1 LLTAL
6 NRWLYWLAA
15 LVLASAAAALTIGL
29 HQTRPSGALLVLD
42 EARFIAGHSH
52 TPPLAS
58 TGQPVALPDDW
69 RQRAG
74 QAATGWYLFD
84 LTLDVAPN
92 RLWSIYIPPLEM
104 TPAAFVNGVLIGGD
118 PKPTQPLDR
127 YWNRPVLYAL
137 PNGLLEPGLNRVAI
151 RLAANGDWGRLSELY
166 LGPQESLLAA
176 YEQRYFWR
184 VTFLNITTV
193 GSLMLAL
200 FMLALG
206 LARRDSTYSWFAA
219 FTFSWYLQNLFFLKV
234 EVPYA
239 NYLWDFTAYVVIGT
253 MTATYSMFTFRFLG
267 LRRPRWERFIKT
279 AVLTGPLVLLPLLL
293 VSKPMFNLAGS
304 LIWIAI
310 LLLLAIYPAFL
321 ITRRLLQQQNTE
333 LFLLTSC
340 FALTLILGTHDW
352 LVTSGLGYR
361 HNGMLM
367 QFAAAPTLATFGA
380 ILLRRFIAALR
391 ETESLN
397 RDLELRVE
405 EKAREIEASYSRTRE
420 LEAAQL
426 LSHERERIMRDM
438 HDGVGSQLIGMMA
451 QLDRD
456 QERDGRL
463 VVEVETALRD
473 LRLMI
478 DSLDEVDNDVTVAL
492 GLFSRAIKGGPL
504 SVPLLALAIGAAA
517 GPQGL
522 GWLASDEWPGQRTI
536 LQEAARLTLAI
547 SVMGIAI
554 RSPAR
559 DLLRLLRPVAVL
571 LTLGMLVMWLVS
583 AGLAWAALGLAPLAA
598 LTLGA
603 AVTPTDPVVASAI
616 VTGEPAESLLPDR
629 VRTSLSLESGA
640 NDGLGYLIVLL
651 PLLLLTRGAAGE
663 TWAHFLRDVLALG
676 ILGAIAFGLALGLG
690 VGLLMR
696 ASGRFRLME
705 PHSLLSLSV
714 ALSLLA
720 VAGAHLIGSD
730 GILASFAA
738 GIGLKQVAATIR
750 TALK

>member
-1 LLTAL
+1 MEQV
-6 NRWLYWLAA
+6 NAA
-15 LVLASAAAALTIGL
+15 IAVA
-29 HQTRPSGALLVLD
+29 GA
-42 EARFIAGHSH
+42 
-52 TPPLAS
+52 
-58 TGQPVALPDDW
+58 
-69 RQRAG
+69 
-74 QAATGWYLFD
+74 
-84 LTLDVAPN
+84 
-92 RLWSIYIPPLEM
+92 
-104 TPAAFVNGVLIGGD
+104 
-118 PKPTQPLDR
+118 
-127 YWNRPVLYAL
+127 
-137 PNGLLEPGLNRVAI
+137 
-151 RLAANGDWGRLSELY
+151 
-166 LGPQESLLAA
+166 
-176 YEQRYFWR
+176 
-184 VTFLNITTV
+184 TV
-193 GSLMLAL
+193 
-200 FMLALG
+200 
-206 LARRDSTYSWFAA
+206 
-219 FTFSWYLQNLFFLKV
+219 
-234 EVPYA
+234 
-239 NYLWDFTAYVVIGT
+239 
-253 MTATYSMFTFRFLG
+253 
-267 LRRPRWERFIKT
+267 
-279 AVLTGPLVLLPLLL
+279 
-293 VSKPMFNLAGS
+293 
-304 LIWIAI
+304 
-310 LLLLAIYPAFL
+310 
-321 ITRRLLQQQNTE
+321 
-333 LFLLTSC
+333 
-340 FALTLILGTHDW
+340 
-352 LVTSGLGYR
+352 
-361 HNGMLM
+361 
-367 QFAAAPTLATFGA
+367 
-380 ILLRRFIAALR
+380 
-391 ETESLN
+391 
-397 RDLELRVE
+397 
-405 EKAREIEASYSRTRE
+405 
-420 LEAAQL
+420 
-426 LSHERERIMRDM
+426 
-438 HDGVGSQLIGMMA
+438 
-451 QLDRD
+451 
-456 QERDGRL
+456 
-463 VVEVETALRD
+463 
-473 LRLMI
+473 
-478 DSLDEVDNDVTVAL
+478 VAL

-738 GIGLKQVAATIR
+738 GIGLNITASQAQTYQEQNVQEGIGKLFNLPIFVLFGAALPWPGWAALGASGVVFAVAVLLLRRPLARAASAPFMGRRRAPRELVFLGWFGPVGVAAIYYALLATER
-750 TALK
+750 TGDDLYWHAGALVVACSVVAHGLTALPGIWLFRRRDRSLPAPD